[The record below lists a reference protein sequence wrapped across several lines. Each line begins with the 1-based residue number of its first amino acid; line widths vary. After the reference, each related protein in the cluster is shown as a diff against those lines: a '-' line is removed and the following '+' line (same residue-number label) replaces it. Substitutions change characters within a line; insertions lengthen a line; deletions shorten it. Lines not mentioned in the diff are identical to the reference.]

1 MRNARW
7 TKKGLSRETPDRR
20 TDAEEACRQHT
31 GKKDGGNRLDMLQ
44 QVALW
49 LFVSDIV
56 ENLMRKLHE

>member
-7 TKKGLSRETPDRR
+7 AKERLSRETPDRR
-20 TDAEEACRQHT
+20 TDAEEACRRHVE
-31 GKKDGGNRLDMLQ
+31 KKDGGNRLDMLQ
-44 QVALW
+44 QVTLW